1 MPRRG
6 AREAMIKTDACGP
19 GDGRSGTKAPAATR
33 LRRRADFQRAA
44 RGHRSQTHSFTL
56 QSLRRPD
63 GAPQVGVRFG
73 LTVTRKVGNA
83 VVRNRIRRRLKEA
96 LRLASGLEARADHDY
111 VLVARIEALARPF
124 DLLMNDLARALRAA
138 HTTGAK
144 PGGRPRSDDRERLR

>member
-6 AREAMIKTDACGP
+6 AREAMTETDACGP
-19 GDGRSGTKAPAATR
+19 GDGRSGAKALAASR
-33 LRRRADFQRAA
+33 LKRRVEFQRAA
-44 RGHRSQTHSFTL
+44 RGRRSHAHSFTL

-63 GAPQVGVRFG
+63 GEPQVGARLG

-96 LRLASGLEARADHDY
+96 LRLAPALEVRADHDY

-124 DLLMNDLARALRAA
+124 ELLMNDLARALRAA

-144 PGGRPRSDDRERLR
+144 PGARPKSDDRERLR